1 MEKTASV
8 VPLVSTTVPQPESAS
23 GERPLGP
30 RLSAVARAG
39 TLGFGVALIFVT
51 AGLLTAVRPVGY
63 LEWIRLPATL
73 PVDQPRLGHY
83 PASTTVGLWLWEVT
97 FPLAVLGLYD
107 RTGGGPVLRRRLLV
121 ALPAAYMLGFAAYC
135 RFVYLPRVQPTP
147 IEPATT
153 AICYAFCTTGVGLF
167 GAATVGVGLLGVV
180 SWFGLRRGGG
190 RGAAL
195 ATLAFGVLS
204 LPLGAPAIYAG
215 YRALGDE

>member
-1 MEKTASV
+1 MSATV
-8 VPLVSTTVPQPESAS
+8 RTGDSTPGNGV
-23 GERPLGP
+23 LGP
-30 RLSAVARAG
+30 RLSALARAG
-39 TLGFGVALIFVT
+39 TLGFGVALALVT
-51 AGLLTAVRPVGY
+51 VGLLTAARPVGY
-63 LEWIRLPATL
+63 LEWIHLPATL
-73 PVDQPRLGHY
+73 PVGQPRLGHY
-83 PASTTVGLWLWEVT
+83 PATTTVGLWLWEVT

-135 RFVYLPRVQPTP
+135 RFVYLPRVSPTP
-147 IEPATT
+147 VEPAVT

-167 GAATVGVGLLGVV
+167 GTATVAIGALGVL
-180 SWFGLRRGGG
+180 SWLGLRRSGG

-215 YRALGDE
+215 YRALAD

>member
-1 MEKTASV
+1 MSATV
-8 VPLVSTTVPQPESAS
+8 GVSDSAS
-23 GERPLGP
+23 GGRALGP

-39 TLGFGVALIFVT
+39 TLGFGVALVLVT
-51 AGLLTAVRPVGY
+51 AGLLTAARPVGY

-107 RTGGGPVLRRRLLV
+107 RTAGGPVLRRRLLV
-121 ALPAAYMLGFAAYC
+121 GLPAAYMLGFAAYC

-147 IEPATT
+147 VEPAVT
-153 AICYAFCTTGVGLF
+153 AVCYAFCTTGVGLF
-167 GAATVGVGLLGVV
+167 GAATIAVGFLGVL
-180 SWFGLRRGGG
+180 SWLGLRRSSG
-190 RGAAL
+190 RGSAL

-204 LPLGAPAIYAG
+204 LPLGAPAVYAG
-215 YRALGDE
+215 YRALRN